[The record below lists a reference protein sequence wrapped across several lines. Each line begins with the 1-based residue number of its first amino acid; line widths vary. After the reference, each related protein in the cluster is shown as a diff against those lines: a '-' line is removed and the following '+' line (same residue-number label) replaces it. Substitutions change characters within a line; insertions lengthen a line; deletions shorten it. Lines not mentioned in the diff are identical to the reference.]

1 MSHAYR
7 LLAAGRRPLGLVGC
21 VLVAGALA
29 GFLGGD
35 AGLDEPRSAP
45 AALASA
51 PDPDPAPAPAWFED
65 AQGARLFAMQ
75 PNAFGAA
82 PAFHHARRQATGP
95 GRIEQLA
102 FGSPDP
108 GSPHLRLSLFRA
120 GEEAGASVSF
130 WLEMARRAGEA
141 GLSLERA
148 AAVPDVAPTR
158 LGAFHVG
165 ALRVRGAE
173 GARTCLG
180 FRHEASAPLLVIS
193 GLGCMDAG
201 ERETRDALVC
211 ALEGLTIAD
220 RSADPAAA
228 AFFARAR
235 SRAPECRARVANVAP
250 ERRR

>member
-21 VLVAGALA
+21 VLVAGVLA
-29 GFLGGD
+29 GFLGGA

-45 AALASA
+45 TALAPA
-51 PDPDPAPAPAWFED
+51 PDPAPAPAWFED
-65 AQGARLFAMQ
+65 AQGARLFAIQ
-75 PNAFGAA
+75 ANAFGAA
-82 PAFHHARRQATGP
+82 PAFHHTRRQATGP

-141 GLSLERA
+141 GLSLEKA

-220 RSADPAAA
+220 PAADREAA

-235 SRAPECRARVANVAP
+235 ARAPECRARVANAAS